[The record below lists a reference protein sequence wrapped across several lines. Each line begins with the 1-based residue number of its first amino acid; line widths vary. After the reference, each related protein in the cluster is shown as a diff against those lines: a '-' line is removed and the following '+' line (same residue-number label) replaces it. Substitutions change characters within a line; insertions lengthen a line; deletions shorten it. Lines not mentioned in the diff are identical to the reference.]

1 MVAIACSQTQP
12 GKKGARGKLVMSCNK
27 YFHKVLYRIQLKNK
41 LQAFSNDLEQ
51 IDFLKVMLK
60 LSKRRH
66 LLQCE

>member
-1 MVAIACSQTQP
+1 
-12 GKKGARGKLVMSCNK
+12 MSCNK

-41 LQAFSNDLEQ
+41 LQAFLNDLEQ